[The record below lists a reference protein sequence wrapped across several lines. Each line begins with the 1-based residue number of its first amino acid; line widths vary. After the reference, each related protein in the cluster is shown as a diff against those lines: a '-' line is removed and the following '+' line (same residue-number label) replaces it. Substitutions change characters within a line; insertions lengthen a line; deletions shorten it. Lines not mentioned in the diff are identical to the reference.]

1 MSTSSGSRAEQSLA
15 DRYGAP
21 SPGRRLGGLL
31 AIGGVA
37 VAFLGWVVWAT
48 LGHESPGYGAQLHSY
63 VVLSE
68 HRVRVWLDAHRTTD
82 RSFACT
88 LTAQA
93 EDHSVVGETR
103 VPVPAGAAGDLKL
116 RASIKTD
123 RRATTAVVSEC
134 H

>member
-37 VAFLGWVVWAT
+37 VVFLGWVVWAT
-48 LGHESPGYGAQLHSY
+48 LGHESPGFGAQLVWY

-68 HRVRVWLDAHRTTD
+68 HRLCL
-82 RSFACT
+82 F
-88 LTAQA
+88 
-93 EDHSVVGETR
+93 
-103 VPVPAGAAGDLKL
+103 
-116 RASIKTD
+116 I
-123 RRATTAVVSEC
+123 
-134 H
+134 